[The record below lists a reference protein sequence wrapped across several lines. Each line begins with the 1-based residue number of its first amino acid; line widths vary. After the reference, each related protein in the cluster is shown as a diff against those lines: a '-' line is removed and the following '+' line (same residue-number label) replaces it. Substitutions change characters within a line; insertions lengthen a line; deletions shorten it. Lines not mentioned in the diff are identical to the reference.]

1 MENHANQVIIEPAVK
16 IMEVP
21 VIKETAQD
29 RWMEKNDIKTKSF
42 KLKGELVSLFV
53 KTVKE
58 RGDTQTGVI
67 SKLMKQYI
75 EEV

>member
-1 MENHANQVIIEPAVK
+1 MKNQVIIEPAVK
-16 IMEVP
+16 IVEIP

-42 KLKGELVSLFV
+42 KLKGELVKLFV
-53 KTVKE
+53 ETVKQ

-67 SKLMKQYI
+67 SKFMKEYI
-75 EEV
+75 ENDIEV

>member
-1 MENHANQVIIEPAVK
+1 MENQIIVEPAVK

-42 KLKGELVSLFV
+42 KLKGKLVAQFV
-53 KTVKE
+53 KTVKM
-58 RGDTQTGVI
+58 RGDTQTGII
-67 SKLMKQYI
+67 SKLMQQYI
-75 EEV
+75 DEER